1 MKVQVHP
8 ADRWGCGYF
17 RLIWPAQELQRR
29 GYDVTII
36 EPGDDS
42 KIGGFV
48 TDGRLTSAIIP
59 EGDVFVFQR
68 PTNILLVDLIQHLR
82 RHGKTVV
89 VDMDDDLSCIHP
101 KNLAFQMLHPKNPSG
116 NWQNAVDGCRAA
128 SLVTVS
134 TPPLANRYAG
144 HGRYRVLRN
153 CVPDHYLDI
162 PRITGQPRRWGWA
175 GALYSH
181 PDDVPLLG
189 RTANDLHRAGY
200 PMQVVGDPEGMGRAL
215 GLAADPAA
223 TGRLGI
229 DEWATTLSVTLDIGV
244 APLADTRFNLAKSW
258 LKPLEY
264 AALGIPWVA
273 TATPEYQLLADQV
286 GGVAVRN
293 KPAVWTAAVR
303 RLLTDDAYY
312 DELSQQVRS
321 GAAEFTISRH
331 AEAWWEAWQEAY
343 RFDQSLTAP
352 QDPWYAGAQ

>member
-1 MKVQVHP
+1 MKVRIHP

-36 EPGDDS
+36 EPGDHS
-42 KIGGFV
+42 QIGGV
-48 TDGRLTSAIIP
+48 MTNGRLSAAIIP

-68 PTNILLVDLIQHLR
+68 PTNILLVDLIRHLR
-82 RHGKTVV
+82 QNGKTVV

-101 KNLAFQMLHPKNPSG
+101 KNAAFGMLHPRNPQG
-116 NWQNAVDGCRAA
+116 NWRNAVDGCRAA
-128 SLVTVS
+128 SLVTIS
-134 TPPLANRYAG
+134 TPPLATRYAA

-153 CVPDHYLDI
+153 CVPDHYFEI
-162 PRITGQPRRWGWA
+162 PRIAAEPRRWGWA

-189 RTANDLHRAGY
+189 RTANDLQRLGY
-200 PMQVVGDPEGMGRAL
+200 PIRVVGDPEGIGRAL
-215 GLAADPAA
+215 GLRDDPEA

-229 DEWATTLSVTLDIGV
+229 EEWAATLAATLDIGV

-273 TATPEYQLLADQV
+273 TGTPEYQLLADAV
-286 GGVAVRN
+286 GGIAIRN
-293 KPAVWTAAVR
+293 KPAVWTAAVK
-303 RLLTDDAYY
+303 RLLINDGYY
-312 DELSQQVRS
+312 EELSQQVRA
-321 GAAEFTISRH
+321 GAAQFKISDH
-331 AEAWWEAWQEAY
+331 AEAWWEAWTEAY
-343 RFDQSLTAP
+343 DLDRSLTAP
-352 QDPWYAGAQ
+352 QDGWYAGAQ